1 MELDPKIKEFLE
13 YLRSEK
19 RCSPHTLK
27 NYRKDLENLQHFLQ
41 EEFSESWKQREIPW
55 KEVPLFA
62 LRSHFS
68 QIYPQLKAASLARKM
83 ASVRSFYRFLVKRSV
98 LEHNPALEIH
108 APKIPQHLPRFLEVE
123 EASRLLD
130 SLFSDDFSGR
140 RDRAMLELF
149 YSSGLRLNE
158 LLQLKISHWDRFQCL
173 VRVVGKG
180 SKERVV
186 PVGGPASQ
194 ALERYFELRSGFQ
207 AQGGEEHYLFLGLRG
222 KRLHPSVVHRHMQ
235 SYAQKIGLG
244 KKLHPHML
252 RHSFATHLLG
262 AGADLRGIQ
271 ELLGHASLSTTQKY
285 THISLDKLLEVY
297 DKAHPKA

>member
-1 MELDPKIKEFLE
+1 MEIDPKIQEFLE

-19 RCSPHTLK
+19 RCSTHTLK
-27 NYRKDLENLQHFLQ
+27 SYQKDLEALQQFLQ
-41 EEFSESWKQREIPW
+41 QEFSPSWQQREIPW

-68 QIYPQLKAASLARKM
+68 KIYPHLKAASLGRKM
-83 ASVRSFYRFLVKRSV
+83 AAVRSFYRFLVKRSV

-108 APKIPQHLPRFLEVE
+108 APKIPQNLPRFLEVE
-123 EASRLLD
+123 EANLLLD
-130 SLFSDDFSGR
+130 SLCSDDFSGR

-149 YSSGLRLNE
+149 YSSGLRLSE
-158 LLQLKISHWDRFQCL
+158 LLQLKISQWDRSQCL
-173 VRVVGKG
+173 VRVLGKG
-180 SKERVV
+180 GKERVI

-194 ALERYFELRSGFQ
+194 ALERYFELRAQFQ
-207 AQGGEEHYLFLGLRG
+207 TRAGEEEYLFLGLRG
-222 KRLHPSVVHRHMQ
+222 KRLHPSVVHRQMQ
-235 SYAQKIGLG
+235 CYAQSMGLG

-262 AGADLRGIQ
+262 GGADLRGIQ